1 MKTIKQIANEM
12 GVSKTAVRKKIE
24 NLSLQSSLRK
34 NGNQFAIDEVQE
46 RLIKSAF
53 LQNETQ
59 TKITN
64 KVCEKTETDFHL
76 LSDLVST
83 YKQQLE
89 VLNNELDIK
98 NKQIEELNK
107 RLAESQSLLVNQQSL
122 NLIAEKRYESIS
134 TNVKNV
140 DTAKSV
146 NWFNF
151 WKK

>member
-1 MKTIKQIANEM
+1 MKTIKQIADEM
-12 GVSKTAVRKKIE
+12 GVSKTAIRKKIE

-34 NGNQFAIDEVQE
+34 NGNQFAIDEEQE

-76 LSDLVST
+76 LSELVST

-98 NKQIEELNK
+98 NSQIEELNK

-134 TNVKNV
+134 TNVKSV